1 MKMNQIERKAAIWTL
16 AAERAGLLQKA
27 ASLNTAI
34 EVLGGSTE
42 GPVPMPGKAP
52 GKRKKGGWPKGQKR
66 GKRAV
71 MAQQQETE
79 TSTDTAKEYQ
89 TSPDELTAMLNAI
102 SADSSLSPI
111 QKAQKS
117 RKVRMEI
124 RNASQSVLAQAAE

>member
-1 MKMNQIERKAAIWTL
+1 MKMNQIERKAAIWAL

-52 GKRKKGGWPKGQKR
+52 GRRKKGGWPKGQKR

-79 TSTDTAKEYQ
+79 TSTGTAEEYQ
-89 TSPDELTAMLNAI
+89 ASSDKLTAQLNAI
-102 SADSSLSPI
+102 SADSNLSPI

-117 RKVRMEI
+117 RKVRMEFK
-124 RNASQSVLAQAAE
+124 NASVGASAPLAE